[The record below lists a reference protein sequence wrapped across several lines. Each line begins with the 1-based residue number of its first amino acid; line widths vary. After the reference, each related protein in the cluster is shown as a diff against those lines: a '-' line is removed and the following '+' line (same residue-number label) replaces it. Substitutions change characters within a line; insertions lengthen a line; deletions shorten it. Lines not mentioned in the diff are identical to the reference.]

1 MVVSQD
7 RSAPTLPKPQ
17 CRGGF
22 SRSALL
28 WVGLAGLL
36 VFSPALASKMRPLP
50 TETLIA
56 KAETALAA
64 NDFRTGIA
72 LYERAVRSAP
82 ETPGLY
88 LDLALACERGM
99 FALGEA
105 APQLR
110 ATLFH
115 RMLDAYREA
124 RDRFPEDDYIAA
136 SYAATCSMTEHLD
149 FPVDIAEAISAW
161 EYCLRLRELAYA
173 ERPTQF
179 NEQEMI
185 LPLLSL
191 GRLNIQSG
199 AFDEAR
205 GYLDRVGR
213 IAPESAVVAKLRARL
228 ANAES
233 HLAAVRPRGE

>member
-1 MVVSQD
+1 MAFFQD
-7 RSAPTLPKPQ
+7 TTAPSLSEPQ
-17 CRGGF
+17 GHLGF

-28 WVGLAGLL
+28 WVCLTGLL

-50 TETLIA
+50 TETLVA

-64 NDFRTGIA
+64 NDFHTGIA

-99 FALGEA
+99 FALGED

-110 ATLFH
+110 SMLFH

-124 RDRFPEDDYIAA
+124 RERFPEDDYIAA

-149 FPVDIAEAISAW
+149 FPVDVAEAISAW
-161 EYCLRLRELAYA
+161 KYCLRLRELAYA
-173 ERPTQF
+173 EHPTQF
-179 NEQEMI
+179 NEEEMI

-191 GRLNIQSG
+191 GRLTIQSG
-199 AFDEAR
+199 AFGEAR
-205 GYLDRVGR
+205 GYLERVAR
-213 IAPESAVVAKLRARL
+213 IVPDSAVLAKLRTRL
-228 ANAES
+228 AKAES